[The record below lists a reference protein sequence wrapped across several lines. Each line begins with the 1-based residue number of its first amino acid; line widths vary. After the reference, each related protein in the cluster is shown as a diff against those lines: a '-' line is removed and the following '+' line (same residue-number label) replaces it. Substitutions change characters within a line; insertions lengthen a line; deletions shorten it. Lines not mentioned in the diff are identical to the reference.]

1 MKLKNG
7 VTDLVKNIHF
17 TPEVPE
23 NHNIKLMSKK
33 QSLLQTFNNGA
44 WHPCDKNNTIDGL
57 IRKGYRILFQHIA
70 TSENEKVQE
79 LSQTIQNYLVSLM
92 NRDGTSYYD
101 LRRESYI
108 MILDNTLIVMG

>member
-1 MKLKNG
+1 LKLKNG

-44 WHPCDKNNTIDGL
+44 WHPCDGL